1 MTTLNTLDS
10 LKYAYPETALAFVLV
25 LVILLDLVP
34 AIRQRRIAMTMTI
47 TGLLLTLIATLVH
60 IYVLDR
66 GGNPHAGYSLFH
78 GMIVFSRF
86 TLFFKVI
93 FVLTALLVALF
104 SIRNPLV
111 KAAGEGEY
119 CTLLLTGTLGCFL
132 MAAASDFL
140 MVYLSIE
147 LVSIASY
154 VMVGF
159 YRKDRKSA
167 EAALKYVIYGA
178 VASGLMIFGLSFLYG
193 LAGSTQYGQVY
204 AALAAKSQGG
214 AVSTVSF
221 VFSFLLVLAGFGYK
235 IACFPFH
242 MWCPDV
248 YEGAPTPITAFLSV
262 GPKAAGIAA
271 LVQFFYAN
279 LSVPGAGGTFHAL
292 AGTHWPWVLAL
303 VSVATMTV
311 GNLGAVPQTNVKRML
326 AYSSIA
332 HAGYLLMPFVM
343 MTNEGLQGILLYLVV
358 YLLMNMGAFLALIAV
373 AEKGGGEELKDFRG
387 LGWKCPTVAVPMAIF
402 LFSLTGLP
410 PLAGFIGKVWLF
422 MPVIEGKWYWL
433 AVAGVLNS
441 VVSLYYYA
449 KVVRAMFLEGIP
461 SSSAPPERILV
472 PALYSV
478 LLWALA
484 VPTVG
489 FGIFF
494 GGLSELA
501 KKSAQLYLGH

>member
-1 MTTLNTLDS
+1 MTTLSTLES

-47 TGLLLTLIATLVH
+47 TGLILTLIATLVH
-60 IYVLDR
+60 IYILGR
-66 GGNPHAGYSLFH
+66 EGNPNAGYSLFE

-93 FVLTALLVALF
+93 LVLTALLVALF
-104 SIRNPLV
+104 SIRSPQV

-119 CTLLLTGTLGCFL
+119 CTLLLSGTLGCFL

-147 LVSIASY
+147 LVSISSY

-178 VASGLMIFGLSFLYG
+178 VASGLMIFGMSLLYG
-193 LAGSTQYGQVY
+193 LAGSTQFGQVY
-204 AALAAKSQGG
+204 EALAAKTGQG
-214 AVSTVSF
+214 AVSTASF

-262 GPKAAGIAA
+262 GPKAAGFAA
-271 LVQFFYAN
+271 LIQFFYAN

-303 VSVATMTV
+303 VSVATMTA

-343 MTNEGLQGILLYLVV
+343 LSETGLQAILVYLVI
-358 YLLMNMGAFLALIAV
+358 YLLMNMGAFLVLIVV
-373 AEKGGGEELKDFRG
+373 AERAGEELKDFRG
-387 LGWKCPTVAVPMAIF
+387 LGWKCPSVAVPMAIF

-441 VVSLYYYA
+441 VVSLYYYV

-461 SSSAPPERILV
+461 SSGERMERMAV
-472 PALYSV
+472 PALYQV

-484 VPTVG
+484 VPTVW
-489 FGIFF
+489 FGLSF